1 MLGEPYRTLARPL
14 ARVGAALETTGFH
27 PGRSARAHL
36 EIACLQGGLDR
47 GRAGAVLSLTGMGEF
62 ADMKVRGYS
71 LGMKQRLAFATAL
84 LGEPTVLVLDEPAN
98 GLDPAGVAWL
108 RGFLRRFADDGG
120 AVLVSSHLLSEVA
133 EVADRV
139 VVIDR
144 GALVADD
151 TVDRLVGA
159 GGETVVVRSPERDRL
174 RTVVET
180 AGGRGARP
188 GRRRAR
194 ASDSSRSSVW
204 ASSRA
209 PRGSSCTSC
218 VGRPPPSRTRSWRS
232 PARRLRPAGS
242 PRARRRCARTS
253 TTGPHRDPLGAG
265 GGAQGPLD
273 ATVDRARARWS
284 RPHRPRD
291 PAAAVAREHRP
302 RPAVG
307 PAPGRDGRG
316 PAPSRLRRGRRA
328 GLRAR
333 ARDDDG
339 HLGVPLRDGGRD
351 LSGHAV
357 ARCVS

>member
-1 MLGEPYRTLARPL
+1 MSDAHGTSAAIEVRGLSKRFGAVTAVDRLSFDVPIGSVTGFLGPNGAGKTTTLRMVLGLAVPTSGEARVLGEPYRTLDRPL

-174 RTVVET
+174 RTMVET
-180 AGGRGARP
+180 AGGVVLDRADGALAVRQLSIERV
-188 GRRRAR
+188 GELAGAEGLVLHELRRETATLED
-194 ASDSSRSSVW
+194 AFL
-204 ASSRA
+204 ALTGTA
-209 PRGSSCTSC
+209 P
-218 VGRPPPSRTRSWRS
+218 
-232 PARRLRPAGS
+232 PAGGVA
-242 PRARRRCARTS
+242 PGAPPVRRTS
-253 TTGPHRDPLGAG
+253 TTGP
-265 GGAQGPLD
+265 
-273 ATVDRARARWS
+273 
-284 RPHRPRD
+284 
-291 PAAAVAREHRP
+291 
-302 RPAVG
+302 
-307 PAPGRDGRG
+307 
-316 PAPSRLRRGRRA
+316 
-328 GLRAR
+328 
-333 ARDDDG
+333 
-339 HLGVPLRDGGRD
+339 
-351 LSGHAV
+351 LS
-357 ARCVS
+357 